1 MKRIRKDRSLTSAEK
16 GQRWREKH
24 PEAPAAATRRWRKR
38 NPEKA
43 RESSR
48 LSAKLWRKA
57 HPSLEKERKR
67 YYYHSLRMEV
77 FNGYG
82 GPVCLCCGETEYDFL
97 TLEHSKRDGAK
108 QRKKF
113 SGDPTGRHGNQM
125 KLFLWLRNNNYPDN
139 LGLEVLC
146 SNCQRG
152 RWHNTGACPHEGGT

>member
-24 PEAPAAATRRWRKR
+24 PEATAAATRRWRKR

-82 GPVCLCCGETEYDFL
+82 GPVCFFFGGTEYEFL
-97 TLEHSKRDGAK
+97 TFQKPKPGGG
-108 QRKKF
+108 KK
-113 SGDPTGRHGNQM
+113 T
-125 KLFLWLRNNNYPDN
+125 
-139 LGLEVLC
+139 
-146 SNCQRG
+146 
-152 RWHNTGACPHEGGT
+152 